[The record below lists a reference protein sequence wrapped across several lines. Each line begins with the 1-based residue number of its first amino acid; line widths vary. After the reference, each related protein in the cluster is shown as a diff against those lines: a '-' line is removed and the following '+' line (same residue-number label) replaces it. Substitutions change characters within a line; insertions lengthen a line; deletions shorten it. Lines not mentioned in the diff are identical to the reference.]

1 MSSVVARRILAT
13 PVRDAG
19 QTWDTIMSLIA
30 PDANSDARK
39 DLVKASGIAC
49 SSIASEA
56 TRGAAIV
63 VWGGGVRVRF
73 YCLFDEDAMTG
84 DGKNEDALP
93 SSPTQGDW
101 KVSIPCLPE
110 DVAWS
115 QKKLSATCAHVCARS
130 MDEDVNDGERE
141 ATRMS
146 AGLTINMA
154 EFLKS

>member
-1 MSSVVARRILAT
+1 MSTVIARRVLAT
-13 PVRDAG
+13 PVRDAS
-19 QTWDTIMSLIA
+19 QTWDTIMLLIA

-39 DLVKASGIAC
+39 ELIKASGIAC

-56 TRGAAIV
+56 TRDAAIV

-73 YCLFDEDAMTG
+73 YCLFDEDAITG
-84 DGKNEDALP
+84 DSKNEDTLP
-93 SSPTQGDW
+93 SSPIQGDW

-115 QKKLSATCAHVCARS
+115 QKKLSAACVRVSARS
-130 MDEDVNDGERE
+130 MDDNVGDEEKE
-141 ATRMS
+141 ATSKS
-146 AGLTINMA
+146 AGLSINMA